1 MKAKGDGK
9 MKGYQRKVIHIKNTG
24 SYLFDEAY
32 FVLSRDGES
41 LRLGEDDMV
50 TEANRII
57 NDKSY
62 ARIKYN
68 PIFRYRRQII
78 SLALG
83 IAIGVISSL
92 VAILIA

>member
-1 MKAKGDGK
+1 MR
-9 MKGYQRKVIHIKNTG
+9 GYQRKVIHIKNTG

-32 FVLSRDGES
+32 FVLSRDGEE

-62 ARIKYN
+62 ARIKYG
-68 PIFRYRRQII
+68 PLFRYKRQII
-78 SLALG
+78 SLF
-83 IAIGVISSL
+83 IG
-92 VAILIA
+92 AILGAAISLLILSIA

>member
-1 MKAKGDGK
+1 MR
-9 MKGYQRKVIHIKNTG
+9 GYQRKVIHIKNTG

-32 FVLSRDGES
+32 FVLSRDGED

-62 ARIKYN
+62 KRIKGGTLL
-68 PIFRYRRQII
+68 RYKRQII
-78 SLALG
+78 SLTIGIMIGAL
-83 IAIGVISSL
+83 VSL
-92 VAILIA
+92 LIFYLTQG

>member
-1 MKAKGDGK
+1 MR
-9 MKGYQRKVIHIKNTG
+9 GYQRKVIHIKNTG

-32 FVLSRDGES
+32 FVLSRDGED

-62 ARIKYN
+62 RGIKSGTLL
-68 PIFRYRRQII
+68 RYKRQII
-78 SLALG
+78 SMTIGIMIGSLASFL
-83 IAIGVISSL
+83 L
-92 VAILIA
+92 LYLT